1 MVSAPINN
9 AVSGLQASSLR
20 LENSANNVANI
31 ASTVSRIDGER
42 VLEPFRPQDVV
53 QQNVEPGGV
62 RAELRPREPASVPV
76 FDPDNVAANAEGVT
90 EFPNVDLEEEIIDQ
104 QIATYDFQANLR
116 VIEAADEQAEE
127 LLNIVA

>member
-31 ASTVSRIDGER
+31 SSTVSRIGGER
-42 VLEPFRPQDVV
+42 VLEPFQPQDVV
-53 QQNVEPGGV
+53 QRNVEPGGV
-62 RAELRPREPASVPV
+62 SAELRPREPASVPV
-76 FDPDNVAANAEGVT
+76 FDPDNVAADAQGIT